1 MFSFLPIF
9 LIASTCY
16 SLRLERLNSGQ
27 SLANE
32 FISIFIYL
40 YISIFQ
46 QLLIWK

>member
-16 SLRLERLNSGQ
+16 SLRLERTNSGQ

-32 FISIFIYL
+32 FIFMYL

-46 QLLIWK
+46 